1 MYRNLFRLAVQN
13 IRSRRMRSWLTILG
27 VLIGV
32 TAVTARLS
40 IGTGVQVA
48 VVKQFEAIG
57 YDIVLIVPEGARAT
71 ANRLTALPG
80 AAATPA
86 GGTFSPEALTGSTSG
101 AEPAGAGTRN
111 SLPGGG
117 RAGAAPSIDVA
128 RLLEQVP
135 ELAEAGTLGL
145 QVAAVKGSSESGYLR
160 VVTPT
165 TKLLDAFPSVLPGF
179 KIARGSSFTDSGA
192 DQVVVGARAAATLGV
207 EPGDTVTI
215 AGRPFLVVGVLTST
229 GPAALGNGQ
238 RQPAISG
245 QRVAREVGAAS
256 GTGIAAF
263 RNLANTAD
271 ALVVLGERAQAVW
284 PSANAV
290 TVTVAR
296 VKAEASVSA
305 AVDDVRLAI
314 AQQGASGTPISVQ
327 EIADQIQGTL
337 GMIET
342 VLASIAAVALLVGS
356 LGLMN
361 TMYTAVLE
369 RTREIGVLKAIGAR
383 DGQVMALF
391 MMDSGLMG
399 LIGGILGLGIGAA
412 LSLVAARLFGR
423 AVGVGGF
430 FPIFSVGLVA
440 GVLGLSFVVG
450 GLSGAWPAWRAA
462 RLNPVEALTSE

>member
-1 MYRNLFRLAVQN
+1 MYRNLLRLALQS

-32 TAVTARLS
+32 TAVTALLS

-57 YDIVLIVPEGARAT
+57 YDIVLVVPEGARA
-71 ANRLTALPG
+71 AAGRLA
-80 AAATPA
+80 ASSAATA
-86 GGTFSPEALTGSTSG
+86 STGETFSPERLVGGDSSG
-101 AEPAGAGTRN
+101 QAPGASGPR
-111 SLPGGG
+111 SEAASGG
-117 RAGAAPSIDVA
+117 RAGASAIDAV

-135 ELAEAGTLGL
+135 DLTEAASLGL
-145 QVAAVKGSSESGYLR
+145 QVAAVRGPGGSGYLR
-160 VVTPT
+160 VLTPSA
-165 TKLLDAFPSVLPGF
+165 KLLSAFPSLLPGF
-179 KIARGSSFTDSGA
+179 EIAQGTSFTDPTA
-192 DQVVVGARAAATLGV
+192 DQVVAGSRAAATLGV
-207 EPGDTVTI
+207 APGESVTI
-215 AGRPFLVVGVLTST
+215 AGRAFLVVGVFAPDGTSAERASQDPPANSEQRAVRGLGT
-229 GPAALGNGQ
+229 GG
-238 RQPAISG
+238 
-245 QRVAREVGAAS
+245 
-256 GTGIAAF
+256 GTGIAGF
-263 RNLANTAD
+263 RNLTNTAD
-271 ALVVLGERAQAVW
+271 ALVVLGERAQAIW
-284 PSANAV
+284 PTANAV

-296 VKAEASVSA
+296 VKAGAAISS

-327 EIADQIQGTL
+327 EVADQIQGTL
-337 GMIET
+337 VMIET
-342 VLASIAAVALLVGS
+342 VLASIAAVALFVGG

-399 LIGGILGLGIGAA
+399 LIGGILGLVIGAA
-412 LSLVAARLFGR
+412 LSLVAARVFGR
-423 AVGVGGF
+423 ALGIGGF
-430 FPIFSVGLVA
+430 SPIFSVGLVA
-440 GVLGLSFVVG
+440 GVLGLSFAVG